1 MNGKSFLRNLSRKT
15 KITIATV
22 IVLAGG
28 SMGMAATISNHQ
40 EQVKTAKSALY
51 QQIDDLS
58 DFKSSEFLSLTYT
71 KIIDAQV
78 EKYEKKHDSLKK
90 YSDIEQIKSETK
102 RVKKE
107 SDKAKALIA
116 KNKSNQ
122 TLLESSIVTA
132 EAYINDKN
140 ISSENKE
147 KLTKLLIVSRKNID
161 DKIFEKL
168 KEQNNSLKT
177 ASEQIKVQIDQTG
190 ADGVRKSQ
198 ATLEVQ
204 KNVQELLKSSFT
216 SETDKQLLNTGLYN
230 ITAAKTES
238 SANSAVITL
247 KATIAATQKHNKPAE
262 DKAKAEAEKKAAEA
276 AKAAAEKVEAERKA
290 AEKAEADRK
299 AAEVAQAAES
309 EKATQAETANVNN
322 TAASKWAI
330 EDGYTW
336 YTRKGH
342 STVIP
347 PGGSLPPGYHWQVP

>member
-1 MNGKSFLRNLSRKT
+1 MNGKSFLRNLSHKT
-15 KITIATV
+15 KIMIATGIILV
-22 IVLAGG
+22 SGG
-28 SMGMAATISNHQ
+28 VGTAATISNHQ

-58 DFKSSEFLSLTYT
+58 DFKSSEFLPLTYT

-78 EKYEKKHDSLKK
+78 EKYEKKHDNLKK

-122 TLLESSIVTA
+122 TLLESSIATA
-132 EAYINDKN
+132 EAYFNDKN

-147 KLTKLLIVSRKNID
+147 KLSKLLIVSRKNID
-161 DKIFEKL
+161 DKTFEKL

-190 ADGVRKSQ
+190 AEGVRKSQ

-204 KNVQELLKSSFT
+204 KNVQELLKSSYT
-216 SETDKQLLNTGLYN
+216 SETDKQLLNTGLDN
-230 ITAAKTES
+230 LAAAKTES
-238 SANSAVITL
+238 SANSAVATL
-247 KATIAATQKHNKPAE
+247 KETITATQKRNKPAE

-276 AKAAAEKVEAERKA
+276 AKAAAEKAEVERKA

-299 AAEVAQAAES
+299 AAEAAQ
-309 EKATQAETANVNN
+309 ATQAETANVNN

-336 YTRKGH
+336 HTRKGH